1 MKKILITGA
10 TSGIGKELA
19 LQLSSKGHKV
29 GLIGRRTERL
39 QELKDEIGEL
49 AYIRTLD
56 VTAHKKA
63 EEVYN
68 SLIEEMGGMDIMIL
82 NAGIGRIQMLP
93 PWEAESQL
101 IEVNALA
108 FAHGCHFALD
118 HFRNQKSGQIVG
130 MSSMAALLA
139 HHRAAAYTASKH
151 FISNY
156 MKGYRQKV
164 KRMDADITITEIR
177 PGYVWT
183 EMTERA
189 RGMFWV
195 APVEKA
201 VRQMI
206 RGIEKKKNY
215 VYVTKRWQ
223 LLAWVAKLVPEWVWD
238 RI

>member
-10 TSGIGKELA
+10 TSGIGRALA
-19 LQLSSKGHKV
+19 LQFAAQGDMVALT
-29 GLIGRRTERL
+29 GRRTERL
-39 QELKDEIGEL
+39 EQLKNEIGEL
-49 AYIRTLD
+49 AHIRTLD
-56 VTAHKKA
+56 VTNHDRA
-63 EEVYN
+63 EVVYRE
-68 SLIEEMGGMDIMIL
+68 LIDEMGGMDIMVL

-93 PWEAESQL
+93 PWKAEAKL

-108 FAHGCHFALD
+108 FAHGCHFAFD
-118 HFRNQKSGQIVG
+118 YFRKQDRGQIVG

-139 HHRAAAYTASKH
+139 HHRATSYTASKH

-156 MKGYRQKV
+156 MTGYRQKA
-164 KRMDADITITEIR
+164 KRVSSDIAITEIR
-177 PGYVWT
+177 PGYVLT

-195 APVEKA
+195 ASVEKA
-201 VRQMI
+201 AGQI
-206 RGIEKKKNY
+206 IKGIEKRKRY